1 MTEYGRY
8 QLLECIGRGDLTEVF
23 RAKRYGV
30 EGFEKTLVVKRLLE
44 HWARDEAFVGRFIR
58 QGQLALRL
66 SHSNVVHVLDLGE
79 VELATG
85 KSYFLATELV
95 SGGTLADLLALAR
108 SRARPFAL
116 EMALHIAAEVCR
128 ALDHAHRRRDALG
141 GALAIRHGKLTP
153 ANIFVSDE
161 GEVKVADFCTAALA
175 GVNGANTSAMADL
188 PALGA
193 VLFEMLTLTR
203 PPPLPSPQTFNG
215 FGLPIDDLLVRLLFE
230 DPALDAAET
239 HEQILMRA
247 YACRD
252 WVGAEQVGQLVS
264 EWRATSPARPV
275 ESYPPPLVGVASS
288 VPPTVQLDDKGSAPA
303 LGDFRPFVG
312 RAVETK
318 QVGIRLA
325 QVTRRQLQAVAI
337 VGAPGIGKSR
347 FILELRRRLQRGGL
361 NLAFHVVR
369 CPVGGRQQAYS
380 AIVAM
385 LRTLFGVVGVSGVDR
400 ESLVVA
406 LRTLG
411 LSGPKA
417 DAILCEL
424 GVSPETDSAAPPLSA
439 AVEQIFSRLAD
450 DRMHVF
456 AWDDADELD
465 DASAQLLA
473 AASEVLANKRIAL
486 LFAARSGPSAFVRD
500 IEAFFE
506 MRLDG
511 LDSSALSRLVQ
522 VRLGVSEVPA
532 ELEDLVRNRSGGNPM
547 FVEEILREGVTSGA
561 IVTSGENVAALDLDR
576 IGAVPDTVDTMLV
589 NRVRRLTDLELEA
602 LRLVARLDE
611 WAAVERIARSV
622 RLPNEQVVGLL
633 SSLEERNLV
642 VVEDERARLPTR
654 LIEQALLAD
663 ATPDQRAA
671 LEARAAEALLEDG
684 ADDARLLE
692 QAALRMEAAG
702 EPERASENYER
713 AARARAENA
722 RPERTIPLMLKALEL
737 IPLETRSAQTVLG
750 AVQLLA
756 DSPVGGEPAKLV
768 EMVRRLAAHLMA
780 RADVD
785 REALV
790 DGLLDLVR
798 IQRATLHFHEAQQ
811 LLLKTQSL
819 AKKLPGK
826 LSKVLLQLADTQ
838 LALGD
843 FEQAVDTLSRFE
855 RAVIELPEA
864 ERHEA
869 LVISAHAHAQKGD
882 RATALE
888 LLEVAG
894 ALEQAHAEA
903 RALRRAQV
911 RALVHALSSEWQA
924 SGVAA
929 ATAATLARA
938 LGRHQQET
946 AYRHYEGEA
955 LSYLGEY
962 PRAYAA
968 FRSSLALARELGS
981 QRWIN
986 RNRMLLA
993 FLEGREDVARAR
1005 QRVGECVVLAE
1016 RRHET
1021 QDVAKG
1027 RLLLG
1032 LLERADANES
1042 AALREFQLAR
1052 QVALA
1057 IGHRLLVA
1065 ECDAAMG
1072 QPPLTA
1078 PRTSDPAS

>member
-8 QLLECIGRGDLTEVF
+8 QLFECIGQGGLTEVF

-30 EGFEKTLVVKRLLE
+30 EGFEKTLVVKRLLD
-44 HWARDEAFVGRFIR
+44 HWARDEAFVSRFIR
-58 QGQLALRL
+58 KGQLALKL

-79 VELATG
+79 VQSEAG

-95 SGGTLADLLALAR
+95 SGTTLAELLAFAR
-108 SRARPFAL
+108 LRERPFAL

-141 GALAIRHGKLTP
+141 GPLSIRHEKLTS
-153 ANIFVSDE
+153 ANVFVSDE
-161 GEVKVADFCTAALA
+161 GEVKVSDFCTAALA
-175 GVNGANTSAMADL
+175 VSSAESAAPTAVTDL
-188 PALGA
+188 WALGA
-193 VLFEMLTLTR
+193 LLYEMLKLV
-203 PPPLPSPQTFNG
+203 PPPTTTAAQTSMEL
-215 FGLPIDDLLVRLLFE
+215 GLAVDELLGRLLRG
-230 DPALDAAET
+230 DPQLDAAET
-239 HEQILMRA
+239 HEQILMQA

-252 WVGAEQVGQLVS
+252 WVGAEQVGAFVAQ
-264 EWRATSPARPV
+264 WRAASPAQPP
-275 ESYPPPLVGVASS
+275 ESVSPPLVGVPSAL
-288 VPPTVQLDDKGSAPA
+288 PPVAQLDDKGSEPA

-318 QVGIRLA
+318 QVGLRLA

-347 FILELRRRLQRGGL
+347 FIFELRRRLQRGGL

-369 CPVGGRQQAYS
+369 CPVGGRQQDYS
-380 AIVAM
+380 GIVTM
-385 LRTLFGVVGVSGVDR
+385 LRALFGVVGTLSVDR
-400 ESLVVA
+400 ESLIVA

-411 LSGPKA
+411 LSGAKA
-417 DAILCEL
+417 DAVLCEL
-424 GVSPETDSAAPPLSA
+424 GASPETDSAAPPLSA
-439 AVEQIFSRLAD
+439 AVEQIFARLAD

-465 DASAQLLA
+465 DASARLLA
-473 AASEVLANKRIAL
+473 AASEVLANKRVAL
-486 LFAARSGPSAFVRD
+486 LFAARSAPSPCLRD
-500 IEAFFE
+500 IETFE
-506 MRLDG
+506 ELRLEG
-511 LDSSALSRLVQ
+511 LDSTALTRLVQ

-532 ELEDLVRNRSGGNPM
+532 ELEDLVRNRSWGNPM
-547 FVEEILREGVTSGA
+547 FAEEILREGVTSGA
-561 IVTSGENVAALDLDR
+561 IVTAGGLVAALDLER
-576 IGAVPDTVDTMLV
+576 IGAVPGTVETLLA
-589 NRVRRLTDLELEA
+589 NRVRRLADMELEA
-602 LRLVARLDE
+602 LRLVACLDE
-611 WAAVERIARSV
+611 WGDVDRIARSV
-622 RLPNEQVVGLL
+622 RRPNEEVTALL
-633 SSLEERNLV
+633 VSLADRNLV
-642 VVEDERARLPTR
+642 VFEDARAHLPSR
-654 LIEQALLAD
+654 LIEAALFAD
-663 ATPDQRAA
+663 STPDQRAA
-671 LEARAAEALLEDG
+671 LEARAAEALLEG
-684 ADDARLLE
+684 GSDDARLLE

-737 IPLETRSAQTVLG
+737 VPLETRSASNVLA

-756 DSPVGGEPAKLV
+756 ASPVRGDVAKLI
-768 EMVRRLAAHLMA
+768 EMVRRLGSHLVA
-780 RADVD
+780 RPDVERD
-785 REALV
+785 ALV

-798 IQRATLHFHEAQQ
+798 IQRATLHFYEAQQ
-811 LLLKTQSL
+811 LLLKTRAL
-819 AKKLPGK
+819 AKKAPGK
-826 LSKVLLQLADTQ
+826 LAKVLLQLADTQ

-843 FEQAVDTLSRFE
+843 FDRAVDTLNRFD
-855 RAVIELPEA
+855 RVVTDPPQA

-882 RATALE
+882 RVAAFE
-888 LLEVAG
+888 LLDSAST
-894 ALEQAHAEA
+894 LEQADAEA
-903 RALRRAQV
+903 RGLRRAQV
-911 RALVHALSSEWQA
+911 RALVHALGSEWHD
-924 SGVAA
+924 SGLAA
-929 ATAATLARA
+929 ATAANLARS

-968 FRSSLALARELGS
+968 FRGSLALARELGS

-993 FLEGREDVARAR
+993 YLEGREDIARAR
-1005 QRVGECVVLAE
+1005 QRVGECLLLAE

-1032 LLERADANES
+1032 LLERADANQS

-1052 QVALA
+1052 QIALA

-1065 ECDAAMG
+1065 ECDAVL
-1072 QPPLTA
+1072 QNE
-1078 PRTSDPAS
+1078 

>member
-1 MTEYGRY
+1 VTEYGRY
-8 QLLECIGRGDLTEVF
+8 QLFERIGQGGLTEVF

-30 EGFEKTLVVKRLLE
+30 EGFEKTLVVKRLLD
-44 HWARDEAFVGRFIR
+44 HWAHDEAFVQRFIQR
-58 QGQLALRL
+58 GQLALRL

-79 VELATG
+79 VALPSG

-95 SGGTLADLLALAR
+95 SGVTLADLLSFA
-108 SRARPFAL
+108 RARVRPFTLELAL
-116 EMALHIAAEVCR
+116 YVGAEVCR

-141 GALAIRHGKLTP
+141 GALGIRHDKLTP
-153 ANIFVSDE
+153 ANVFLSDE
-161 GEVKVADFCTAALA
+161 GEVKVADFCTAALT
-175 GVNGANTSAMADL
+175 GANAGAAGRGADL
-188 PALGA
+188 AALGA
-193 VLFEMLTLTR
+193 LLFEMLTLTA
-203 PPPLPSPQTFNG
+203 PPAIPPAQTFNG
-215 FGLPIDDLLVRLLFE
+215 FGLPIDDLLARLLLG
-230 DPALDAAET
+230 DPDTDAAEA
-239 HEQILMRA
+239 HEQILMHA

-252 WVGAEQVGQLVS
+252 WVGAEQVSELVG
-264 EWRATSPARPV
+264 EWRSARPERPI
-275 ESYPPPLVGVASS
+275 ESYPPAFAMTHSS
-288 VPPTVQLDDKGSAPA
+288 LPPAVVLDDKSVARV

-312 RAVETK
+312 RARETK
-318 QVGIRLA
+318 QVGMRLA

-347 FILELRRRLQRGGL
+347 FLHELRRRLKRGGL

-369 CPVGGRQQAYS
+369 CAVGGRQQAYS
-380 AIVAM
+380 GVVAM
-385 LRTLFGVVGVSGVDR
+385 LRALFGVVGTLSLDR

-417 DAILCEL
+417 DAVLCEL
-424 GVSPETDSAAPPLSA
+424 GASPETDSAAPPLSA

-473 AASEVLANKRIAL
+473 AASEMLASKRVAL
-486 LFAARSGPSAFVRD
+486 LFAARGAPSSFLRD
-500 IEAFFE
+500 IETFEE
-506 MRLDG
+506 MRLEG
-511 LDSSALSRLVQ
+511 LDDAAVGKLVQ

-532 ELEDLVRNRSGGNPM
+532 ELAEVVRRRSAGNPL
-547 FVEEILREGVTSGA
+547 FVEEILREGITSAA
-561 IVTSGENVAALDLDR
+561 IVMSGEIVASLDLER
-576 IGAVPDTVDTMLV
+576 IAAVPETVETLLA

-602 LRLVARLDE
+602 LRLVACLDE
-611 WAAVERIARSV
+611 WADVERIARSV
-622 RLPNEQVVGLL
+622 RLPTEEVMVLLL
-633 SSLEERNLV
+633 SLAERNLV
-642 VVEDERARLPTR
+642 VVEEERARLPTR

-663 ATPDQRAA
+663 APPDQRAA
-671 LEARAAEALLEDG
+671 LEARAAEALLEG
-684 ADDARLLE
+684 GSDDARLLE

-737 IPLETRSAQTVLG
+737 IPLETRSAETLLA
-750 AVQLLA
+750 AVRLLA

-768 EMVRRLAAHLMA
+768 EMVRRLSTHLLG
-780 RADVD
+780 RSDVD
-785 REALV
+785 HDALV
-790 DGLLDLVR
+790 EALLDLVR

-819 AKKLPGK
+819 AKRAPSKLA
-826 LSKVLLQLADTQ
+826 KVLLQLADTQ
-838 LALGD
+838 IALGD
-843 FEQAVDTLSRFE
+843 FEPAIATLSRFD
-855 RAVIELPEA
+855 RVVTDPPEA
-864 ERHEA
+864 QSHEA
-869 LVISAHAHAQKGD
+869 LVVSAHAYAQKGD
-882 RATALE
+882 RATALS
-888 LLEVAG
+888 LLESAG
-894 ALEQAHAEA
+894 TLEHGEEGG
-903 RALRRAQV
+903 RALRSAQV
-911 RALVHALSSEWQA
+911 RALVHALGNEWHD
-924 SGVAA
+924 SGAAAAKA
-929 ATAATLARA
+929 ATAARA

-955 LSYLGEY
+955 LTYLGEY

-993 FLEGREDVARAR
+993 YLEGREDIARAR
-1005 QRVGECVVLAE
+1005 HRVGESVLLAE

-1032 LLERADANES
+1032 LLERADANEP
-1042 AALREFQLAR
+1042 AALRELQLAR

-1065 ECDAAMG
+1065 ECDVALAAVEAV
-1072 QPPLTA
+1072 TA
-1078 PRTSDPAS
+1078 